1 MLRSRR
7 RHPASRLDLTDDK
20 MDGLMVPLTEAM
32 DSIRLWS
39 YQEEEEEEEELVRS
53 KKKKGL
59 KKVGSGA
66 ACARGG

>member
-1 MLRSRR
+1 
-7 RHPASRLDLTDDK
+7 
-20 MDGLMVPLTEAM
+20 MVPLTEAM